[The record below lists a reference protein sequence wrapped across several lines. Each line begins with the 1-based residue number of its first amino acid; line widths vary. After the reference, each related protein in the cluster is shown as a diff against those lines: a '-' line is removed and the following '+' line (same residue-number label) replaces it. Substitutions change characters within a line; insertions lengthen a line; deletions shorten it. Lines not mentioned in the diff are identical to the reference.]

1 MKLKM
6 WLIPAALVGMMLWP
20 FSVKAEE
27 DTIHFSLN
35 IDELTDENGY
45 LQADDDA
52 GDSTGLKYSVSMTG
66 DSLSKTSFT
75 DNVLYCHSG
84 SCNTGRGIV
93 CSVLSPDG
101 RYTCRNFGYVGYRKK

>member
-1 MKLKM
+1 MNKEFDFDDIGKKT
-6 WLIPAALVGMMLWP
+6 PYRTPDNFFAAEG
-20 FSVKAEE
+20 
-27 DTIHFSLN
+27 DGT
-35 IDELTDENGY
+35 Y
-45 LQADDDA
+45 LRRA
-52 GDSTGLKYSVSMTG
+52 TPE
-66 DSLSKTSFT
+66 TSFT

>member
-66 DSLSKTSFT
+66 DSLSKTMMQEQ
-75 DNVLYCHSG
+75 LHLHC
-84 SCNTGRGIV
+84 
-93 CSVLSPDG
+93 
-101 RYTCRNFGYVGYRKK
+101 

>member
-45 LQADDDA
+45 LQADADCRTALPRVYAA
-52 GDSTGLKYSVSMTG
+52 GDTR
-66 DSLSKTSFT
+66 SKTLRQLVTATADGALAASSAVA
-75 DNVLYCHSG
+75 DLSG
-84 SCNTGRGIV
+84 DAT
-93 CSVLSPDG
+93 L
-101 RYTCRNFGYVGYRKK
+101 

>member
-52 GDSTGLKYSVSMTG
+52 GETIYSSTMMQEQLH
-66 DSLSKTSFT
+66 LH
-75 DNVLYCHSG
+75 C
-84 SCNTGRGIV
+84 
-93 CSVLSPDG
+93 
-101 RYTCRNFGYVGYRKK
+101 